1 LRGGATQWALSR
13 LCKEG
18 NETAQQP
25 RSIAIL
31 AIAILAIA
39 IIIAITTIIIIIG
52 SQFDLI

>member
-13 LCKEG
+13 PCKEG

-31 AIAILAIA
+31 AIAIIIA
-39 IIIAITTIIIIIG
+39 IIIIIIIIG